1 MRFDPAG
8 LELGR
13 LYTRPELA
21 RMWGYKA
28 HNAIGKGVV
37 TRADV
42 PYIVLFVTRE
52 KQAALTQYVDFLNGD
67 MLHWEGEKGH
77 GYDKRIARAH
87 EHGDE
92 IHLFYRDIHHTPFWY
107 HGQVLLTS
115 FRQRSAQPSTF
126 TFQLVHDLGP
136 TDDIESHTP
145 ELMKA
150 TPTERER
157 LVQARLGQGQFRDA
171 LLKYWEG
178 CAVTGIERPDLL
190 RASHIKPWRSST
202 NEERLARHNGLLLLP
217 QIRSSFRPWLHN
229 VRREGA
235 VAIVAG
241 HCRSAAGSTWHR
253 NECEAS
259 QVYC

>member
-1 MRFDPAG
+1 
-8 LELGR
+8 
-13 LYTRPELA
+13 
-21 RMWGYKA
+21 MWGYKA

-77 GYDKRIARAH
+77 GNDKRIARAH

-92 IHLFYRDIHHTPFWY
+92 IHLFYRDIHHTPFRY

-115 FRQRSAQPSTF
+115 FRERSTKPSIF

-150 TPTERER
+150 APTERER

-171 LLKYWEG
+171 LLKYWQG

-217 QIRSSFRPWLHN
+217 QYDHLFDRGYITFDEKGRLRSSP
-229 VRREGA
+229 
-235 VAIVAG
+235 AIVALPPDRLG
-241 HCRSAAGSTWHR
+241 IEMNAKLRKLTAEHLPFLEHHYSAVFLKRIDTD
-253 NECEAS
+253 
-259 QVYC
+259 